1 VSGWETW
8 NAVDE
13 YTAGLLI
20 GKDPVLEE
28 AQRDSDAAGLPPI
41 QVTAN
46 QGRLLYLLLRIHGS
60 RTVLELGTLGGYS
73 TIWIGRAL
81 PPDGRLVT
89 LELNERFAEVARA
102 NVARAGLQELV
113 ELRVG
118 PALDTLAEMRQRG
131 EGPFDVVFVD
141 ADKQTTPEYFRFA
154 LELTRPGSLII
165 VDNVVR
171 DGAIAD
177 PATEEAGAR
186 GMRRFLELAGA
197 EPRVTATTIQT
208 VGSKGYDGFTL
219 ALVEPERRAPHDG

>member
-20 GKDPVLEE
+20 GEDPVLEE
-28 AQRDSDAAGLPPI
+28 AQRASDAAGLPPI

-46 QGRLLYLLLRIHGS
+46 QGRLLNLLLRIHGS
-60 RTVLELGTLGGYS
+60 RRVLELGALGGYS
-73 TIWIGRAL
+73 TIWMARAL
-81 PPDGRLVT
+81 APDGRLVT
-89 LELNERFAEVARA
+89 LELNEGFAEVARA
-102 NVARAGLQELV
+102 NVARAGLQDVV
-113 ELRVG
+113 ELRVA
-118 PALDTLAEMRQRG
+118 PALESLEAMRERG
-131 EGPFDVVFVD
+131 EGPFDVVFID
-141 ADKQTTPEYFRFA
+141 ADKQTTPEYFRLA

-177 PATEEAGAR
+177 AATEEAGAR

-197 EPRVTATTIQT
+197 EPRVIATTIQT

-219 ALVEPERRAPHDG
+219 ALVEPGRPAPQDG